1 MTVSIL
7 TEGALRRYSKKK
19 NVATKRNLQGH
30 DGRKK
35 GEEMMEFCQEQHLYM
50 H

>member
-1 MTVSIL
+1 MTVRIL

-19 NVATKRNLQGH
+19 NVATKRNLQG